1 MIIRGEISLHPTLRA
16 YLTPLPGK
24 EDAAAQP
31 RPSFQDNPWGWL
43 SWVSFA
49 MEGAVEK
56 RE

>member
-31 RPSFQDNPWGWL
+31 SFQDNPWGWL

-49 MEGAVEK
+49 MEGGVEK